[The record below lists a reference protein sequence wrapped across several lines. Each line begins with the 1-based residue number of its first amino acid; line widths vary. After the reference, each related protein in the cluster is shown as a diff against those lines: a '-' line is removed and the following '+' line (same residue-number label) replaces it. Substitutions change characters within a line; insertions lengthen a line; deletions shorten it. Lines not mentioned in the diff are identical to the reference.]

1 MIIFKD
7 LSLDYFFLSETKLDE
22 SFPTAQFALE
32 GYKIGSRNYRG
43 KYGGDLS
50 SNLLKM
56 VLFVKQEYISDKIE
70 CICSEFTISKDKWI
84 YFSIHRS
91 PVSSNLNHFFRRT
104 CKHFK

>member
-7 LSLDYFFLSETKLDE
+7 LSLDCFFLSETKLDE

-56 VLFVKQEYISDKIE
+56 VLFVKQYLSTYLTKLNAFVQNSPFQRISG
-70 CICSEFTISKDKWI
+70 FISVYTDHP
-84 YFSIHRS
+84 YQ
-91 PVSSNLNHFFRRT
+91 VT
-104 CKHFK
+104 